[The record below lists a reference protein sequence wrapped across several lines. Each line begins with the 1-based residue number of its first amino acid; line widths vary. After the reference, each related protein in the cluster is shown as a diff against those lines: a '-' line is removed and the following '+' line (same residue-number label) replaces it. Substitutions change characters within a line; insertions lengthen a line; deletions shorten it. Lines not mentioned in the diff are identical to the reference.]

1 MKFPVRSSWLNFR
14 CVPQSS
20 PSIPLLICTAP
31 YTTAA
36 AVPSG
41 GQRIVVMMIPTP
53 IPISRTISSFSVH
66 LLSICI
72 RILVWMGLLS
82 YILHNLVLHLGF
94 VFSSLYSAL
103 STLSNAGESLK
114 YLLLLFYL
122 FCFIVCGTLP
132 YPACASGNTVVVVE
146 PIRLFVSKLRIDV
159 SLIFERIYPF
169 LLKRFIYMFRDQSPC
184 FSAISL

>member
-1 MKFPVRSSWLNFR
+1 MMFPTRSSWLNFR

-20 PSIPLLICTAP
+20 PSIPLFICTAP

-36 AVPSG
+36 AAPSG

-53 IPISRTISSFSVH
+53 IPMSRTISSFSVH

-72 RILVWMGLLS
+72 QILVWMGLLS
-82 YILHNLVLHLGF
+82 CILHNLILHLDF

-122 FCFIVCGTLP
+122 SSSVLFVVHFSRSAP
-132 YPACASGNTVVVVE
+132 GNTVVVVE

-169 LLKRFIYMFRDQSPC
+169 LLKRFIYMFRD
-184 FSAISL
+184 